1 MSMSNEAMS
10 RRKGTIRIS
19 IRNVLGVLAVFQI
32 APWPGT
38 REKCFLQGV
47 GPAEVDGYAM
57 VTWRILAA

>member
-1 MSMSNEAMS
+1 MKQCHDGKAQYESQYAMS
-10 RRKGTIRIS
+10 
-19 IRNVLGVLAVFQI
+19 LVLAVFQI